1 MDLILSL
8 YTKLKVTERNFL
20 NLLRSLSFCY
30 YILNNRIFGKGDTIW
45 ILKILSIFLSLE
57 CSEYSNKVI
66 MNRDKY
72 KSAALFSVLV
82 TEYEKSRSL
91 VTLNQLLSV
100 LKEEFLERDNGR
112 K

>member
-1 MDLILSL
+1 MDLALTL
-8 YTKLKVTERNFL
+8 YIKLKTAERSCIYFF
-20 NLLRSLSFCY
+20 RSLSFCY
-30 YILNNRIFGKGDTIW
+30 FILKNRIFGRGDTIW
-45 ILKILSIFLSLE
+45 ILKIISFFLSFE
-57 CSEYSNKVI
+57 CSEYSDKVI

-82 TEYEKSRSL
+82 NEYEKSKSKI
-91 VTLNQLLSV
+91 VLNQLLQV